1 MPIKFLAA
9 IMTTVFAATSLP
21 AQQPQLPPGYP
32 PGLYDESKVPQ
43 YVLPDPL
50 VLLNGD
56 NVRNVRSW
64 QEKRRPE
71 ILKLFETYVYGRTL
85 AGRPKEMT
93 WQVTS
98 GNRHALH
105 DSAVTKNVTIFF
117 FGKRDGPNMEVSITL
132 PSRSPAPVPVF
143 LVPGWM
149 ADLPMVVH
157 RGYGVANFSP
167 WSVEPDN
174 KDSAYAFG
182 IRRYFSAAGQNQP
195 GPNEWGTIGAWA
207 WAASRAMD
215 YLETDPDVD
224 SHKVCIMGL
233 SRFGKT
239 AMWAGAQDE
248 RFAIVYSCESGTGGA
263 TIVRRGFGE
272 TVRAINGMF
281 PHWFDGNF
289 KNYNDRVQDLPVD
302 WHMLVALMAPRPVY
316 IATAELDYWGD
327 PRGAFLAAKH
337 AEPVYLLFGKKGLG
351 VDAMPAVETPM
362 GITIGYHMR
371 KGGHGLNSYDWNCF
385 LDFADR
391 QFGPGKGRE

>member
-1 MPIKFLAA
+1 MATIL
-9 IMTTVFAATSLP
+9 VATSLP
-21 AQQPQLPPGYP
+21 AQQGQLPAGYP

-43 YVLPDPL
+43 YTLPDPL
-50 VLLNGD
+50 VMLNGEK
-56 NVRNVRSW
+56 VRDVRTW
-64 QEKRRPE
+64 RGKRRPE
-71 ILKLFETYVYGRTL
+71 ILKLFETQVYGRTL
-85 AGRPKEMT
+85 IGKPKEMS
-93 WQVTS
+93 WRVTS
-98 GNRHALH
+98 EDQHAMH
-105 DSAVTKNVTIFF
+105 DSAVTKIVRILFL
-117 FGKRDGPNMEVSITL
+117 GREDGPKMDLSITL

-149 ADLPMVVH
+149 SDLPAVVQ

-174 KDSAYAFG
+174 KDSAYAHG
-182 IRRYFSAAGQNQP
+182 IRRYFAAEGQVEP
-195 GPNEWGTIGAWA
+195 KPDEWGTIGAWA

-215 YLETDPDVD
+215 YLMADPDID
-224 SHKVCIMGL
+224 PHKICIMGL

-248 RFAIVYSCESGTGGA
+248 RFAAVFSCESGTGGA

-272 TVRAINGMF
+272 TVRAINGQF

-289 KNYNDRVQDLPVD
+289 KTYNDRVQDLPVD

-316 IATAELDYWGD
+316 IATAERDYWGD
-327 PRGAFLAAKH
+327 PYGAFLAAKS
-337 AEPVYLLFGKKGLG
+337 AEPVFELFGKRGLG
-351 VDAMPAVETPM
+351 LDTMPPVETPA

-371 KGGHGLNSYDWNCF
+371 KGGHGLNSYDWACF

-391 QFGPGKGRE
+391 QLGIGKRRE